1 MREIEFEG
9 YWSEREKQL
18 WQQTD
23 WKARDY
29 QELPVEDDTIEGMG
43 YFYSEDKG
51 CRNKPVTFVKY
62 IRSNPI
68 FPPYYGPI
76 FSSDL
81 LKFLEEGHYMR
92 SAMYDGH
99 QAGNYDIHD
108 RFETQSLYDILS
120 R

>member
-1 MREIEFEG
+1 MREMEFKG
-9 YWSEREKQL
+9 YWSSRDKELWEK
-18 WQQTD
+18 TD

-29 QELPVEDDTIEGMG
+29 QELPVEEDTFDSVG
-43 YFYSEDKG
+43 YFYDLQKG
-51 CRNKPVTFVKY
+51 CINKPVTFVKY

-76 FSSDL
+76 YNSQL
-81 LKFLEEGHYMR
+81 LKIMEEGHYIR
-92 SAMYDGH
+92 AMYDGH

-108 RFETQSLYDILS
+108 RFETQELYDILS